1 MRPHRPTFTFMLLL
15 VLAAAALGV
24 FAAGC
29 GNDEATDVSEGET
42 LVLDGM
48 NYDIQ
53 DTRALNPYSPED
65 SAYLDGVPALKHGQE
80 YLAVFLRIKNEGDEP
95 NVVPQPFR
103 IVDTRG
109 TIYDQVPV
117 DNNFSLAPG
126 NPVLPGDT
134 VPGPETPAA
143 NGPVKGSMIL
153 FVIDQDANENRPI
166 LLQVPGG
173 PEGAGTIELDL

>member
-1 MRPHRPTFTFMLLL
+1 MRPLRNKSLFLLL
-15 VLAAAALGV
+15 LLLAFTALAA

-29 GNDEATDVSEGET
+29 GDDEETDVSEGEA

-48 NYDIQ
+48 TYDIQ

-65 SAYLDGVPALKHGQE
+65 SAYLEGVAPLKHGQE
-80 YLAVFLRIKNEGDEP
+80 YLAVFMKIDNKGDEP

-103 IVDTRG
+103 IIDTRG

-117 DNNFSLAPG
+117 DNDFSLEPG
-126 NPVLPGDT
+126 TPVLPDESL
-134 VPGPETPAA
+134 PGPETIAA
-143 NGPVKGSMIL
+143 NGPIKGSMIL
-153 FVIDQDANENRPI
+153 FVIDQDANENRPL

-173 PEGAGTIELDL
+173 PDGVGTIELDL

>member
-1 MRPHRPTFTFMLLL
+1 MRLRRHTFPLL
-15 VLAAAALGV
+15 VVLAIAALGV

-29 GNDEATDVSEGET
+29 GTDEETDVSEGEA

-48 NYDIQ
+48 NYNIQ
-53 DTRALNPYSPED
+53 DTRALNQYSPED
-65 SAYLDGVPALKHGQE
+65 SAYLDGVPALKPGQE
-80 YLAVFLRIKNEGDEP
+80 FLAVFMRVTNEGDEP

-117 DNNFSLAPG
+117 DNNFSLDPG
-126 NPVLPGDT
+126 TPVLPDET
-134 VPGPETPAA
+134 VPGPETAAA
-143 NGPVKGSMIL
+143 NGPIKGSMIL
-153 FVIDQDANENRPI
+153 FIIDQDANENRPI

-173 PEGAGTIELDL
+173 PEGVGTIELDL